1 MLHVKLKY
9 RNDMEQLYLYIL
21 LIATLPVIAVLAFAL
36 CRCRRRLSRCQ
47 EAMVRLINEN
57 LDMKEKLPAHERP
70 NFMNRGDIT
79 PEEFTEIIH
88 NMLKRLMFLSLF
100 FLVAVYPMKAQ
111 EKQDTTYLFRFV
123 ADKDMFYSPWNGN
136 GEQLARLLKC
146 VDENRSAIESG
157 QMYLLVTSYGTDGNA
172 GQPATEVAKVRRN
185 RVKSELI
192 MRGKVKETH
201 FVTDRSFDAG
211 YTDENGKSLRNI
223 VIVTLPASADKVAEI
238 AGEEAATKVE
248 AYNKEVSGE
257 AERERIAAEKARV
270 QAGEARMKAEEERIR
285 QEEVR
290 IVAEKNEA
298 ERKATEA
305 EHTDAKGTTPKI
317 QKEPEQYHVAL
328 RANLLRW
335 ATLTPD
341 LGLEW
346 RINSSWSI
354 VANGSWTSWSWNDKD
369 RRYAIWEVIPE
380 VRYYIGEQKAW
391 YVGAMFKTGQFNYK
405 LSGTGKQ
412 GDLMGGGITGGYQL
426 RLNKA
431 LSMDFNIG
439 LGYLNADC
447 EKYNVIDGVRV
458 RQGKESKNW
467 WGPVSA
473 SVTLVWTIF

>member
-1 MLHVKLKY
+1 
-9 RNDMEQLYLYIL
+9 MEQLYLYIL

-257 AERERIAAEKARV
+257 AERGRIAAEKARV

-431 LSMDFNIG
+431 LSMDFNLG
-439 LGYLNADC
+439 LGYLNADY
-447 EKYNVIDGVRV
+447 EKYKVIDGVRV

-473 SVTLVWTIF
+473 GVTLVWTIF

>member
-1 MLHVKLKY
+1 LLHVKLKY

-431 LSMDFNIG
+431 LSMDFNLG
-439 LGYLNADC
+439 LGYLNADY
-447 EKYNVIDGVRV
+447 EKYKVIDGVRV

-473 SVTLVWTIF
+473 GVTLVWTIF

>member
-354 VANGSWTSWSWNDKD
+354 VANGSWTSWSWNDND

>member
-1 MLHVKLKY
+1 
-9 RNDMEQLYLYIL
+9 MEQLYLYIL

-79 PEEFTEIIH
+79 PEKFTEIIH

-431 LSMDFNIG
+431 LSMDFNLG
-439 LGYLNADC
+439 LGYLNADY
-447 EKYNVIDGVRV
+447 EKYKVIDGVRV

-473 SVTLVWTIF
+473 GVTLVWTIF

>member
-1 MLHVKLKY
+1 
-9 RNDMEQLYLYIL
+9 MEQLYLYIL

-79 PEEFTEIIH
+79 AEEFTEIIH

-290 IVAEKNEA
+290 IVAEKAEA

-431 LSMDFNIG
+431 LSMDFNLG
-439 LGYLNADC
+439 LGYLNADY
-447 EKYNVIDGVRV
+447 EKNKVIDGVRV

-473 SVTLVWTIF
+473 GVTLVWTIF

>member
-223 VIVTLPASADKVAEI
+223 VIVTLPASVSKVAEI

-431 LSMDFNIG
+431 LSMDFNLG
-439 LGYLNADC
+439 LGYLNADY
-447 EKYNVIDGVRV
+447 EKYKVIDGVRV

-473 SVTLVWTIF
+473 GVTLVWTIF

>member
-290 IVAEKNEA
+290 IAAEKAEA

-431 LSMDFNIG
+431 LSMDFNLG
-439 LGYLNADC
+439 LGYLNADY
-447 EKYNVIDGVRV
+447 EKYKVIDGVRV

-473 SVTLVWTIF
+473 GVTLVWTIF

>member
-57 LDMKEKLPAHERP
+57 LEMKKKLPAHECP

-431 LSMDFNIG
+431 LSMDFNLG
-439 LGYLNADC
+439 LGYLNADY
-447 EKYNVIDGVRV
+447 EKYKVIDGVRV

-473 SVTLVWTIF
+473 GVTLVWTIF

>member
-146 VDENRSAIESG
+146 VDENRSALESG

-431 LSMDFNIG
+431 LSMDFNLG
-439 LGYLNADC
+439 LGYLNADY
-447 EKYNVIDGVRV
+447 EKYKVIDGVRV

-473 SVTLVWTIF
+473 GVTLVWTIF